1 MKEVK
6 REYVVRRN
14 GYYIQ
19 ESDKE
24 GLYYQVNDINKAS
37 TFPTIENT
45 VSYIENDLHLNV
57 ANVSINEIKITIET
71 KPLVKVNGVYVY
83 LDTVDKCNVCDKWF
97 KGEVLIPYK
106 HDNKGDFELLCEDCY
121 AEIDKVYPN
130 VLEAK

>member
-83 LDTVDKCNVCDKWF
+83 LDTVDKCNVCDGWF
-97 KGEVLIPYK
+97 KKESLTLYK
-106 HDNKGDFELLCEDCY
+106 HAHLGDSELLCEKCLD
-121 AEIDKVYPN
+121 EIASVYPN